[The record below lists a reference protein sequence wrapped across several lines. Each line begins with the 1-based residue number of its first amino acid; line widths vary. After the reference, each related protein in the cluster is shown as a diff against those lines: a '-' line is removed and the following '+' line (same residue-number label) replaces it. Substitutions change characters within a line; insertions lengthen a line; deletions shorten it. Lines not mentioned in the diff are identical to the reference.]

1 MSATSSLVTGPVPVW
16 SLLHLVAMASEAMSF
31 GTDSVEFEVTCMI
44 DPVVTDSR
52 SVESVA
58 WFIVTDRILLA
69 GRSLVTD
76 FVPVVPESMR
86 VVESEAGPVGADAC
100 TVESETEPVGA
111 DACTVESEAGPL
123 VIDPVVSAVKSS
135 LGTDLVES
143 AALLL
148 VTDPDGV

>member
-44 DPVVTDSR
+44 DSVVTDSR

-58 WFIVTDRILLA
+58 WFIVTDRISLA

-86 VVESEAGPVGADAC
+86 VVESEAG
-100 TVESETEPVGA
+100 PVGA

>member
-1 MSATSSLVTGPVPVW
+1 M
-16 SLLHLVAMASEAMSF
+16 
-31 GTDSVEFEVTCMI
+31 
-44 DPVVTDSR
+44 
-52 SVESVA
+52 
-58 WFIVTDRILLA
+58 
-69 GRSLVTD
+69 TD

>member
-1 MSATSSLVTGPVPVW
+1 
-16 SLLHLVAMASEAMSF
+16 MASEAMSF

-58 WFIVTDRILLA
+58 WFIVTDRISLA
-69 GRSLVTD
+69 GRSLVTA

-100 TVESETEPVGA
+100 TETEPVGA

>member
-58 WFIVTDRILLA
+58 WFIVTDRISLA

-100 TVESETEPVGA
+100 TVESE
-111 DACTVESEAGPL
+111 AGPL
-123 VIDPVVSAVKSS
+123 VIDPVVSAIKSS

>member
-58 WFIVTDRILLA
+58 WFIVTDRISLA

-86 VVESEAGPVGADAC
+86 VVESEAG
-100 TVESETEPVGA
+100 PVGA

>member
-58 WFIVTDRILLA
+58 WFIVTDRISLA
-69 GRSLVTD
+69 GRSLMTD

-86 VVESEAGPVGADAC
+86 VVESEAG
-100 TVESETEPVGA
+100 PVGA

>member
-58 WFIVTDRILLA
+58 WFIVTDRISLA
-69 GRSLVTD
+69 GRSLV
-76 FVPVVPESMR
+76 VVPESMNR
-86 VVESEAGPVGADAC
+86 KLGLLEQMHAQ
-100 TVESETEPVGA
+100 
-111 DACTVESEAGPL
+111 L
-123 VIDPVVSAVKSS
+123 NQKLS
-135 LGTDLVES
+135 LLEQMHAQLNQKLGLW
-143 AALLL
+143 
-148 VTDPDGV
+148 

>member
-1 MSATSSLVTGPVPVW
+1 MAT
-16 SLLHLVAMASEAMSF
+16 EAMSF

-58 WFIVTDRILLA
+58 WFIVTDRISLA

-86 VVESEAGPVGADAC
+86 VVESEAGPVGADACTVESETEPVGADAC